1 MNTKLLA
8 IALSGILIVGVGS
21 GGFAGEMFKW
31 VDKDGIIHL
40 SDSPPQERSKRTKIE
55 RIITPENR
63 PPAPPRGDTKVR
75 NPENKQSGQPA
86 APAQEP
92 LRTVEQPRKTTGVE
106 IFTTSWCSYC
116 KQAIAFLKS
125 KGIRYTEY
133 DIEKDRDALK
143 RKNSLDSSGG
153 VPLALI
159 NGRIIRGF
167 SRDAYDYALRQKP

>member
-8 IALSGILIVGVGS
+8 IALSWILIAGVGS
-21 GGFAGEMFKW
+21 GGFAGELFKW

-40 SDSPPQERSKRTKIE
+40 SDSPPQERSKTTKIE

-63 PPAPPRGDTKVR
+63 PPASPRGEPKVR
-75 NPENKQSGQPA
+75 NPESTQSGQPA

-92 LRTVEQPRKTTGVE
+92 LRKVDPPKKTTGVE

-116 KQAIAFLKS
+116 KQAIAYLKS
-125 KGIRYTEY
+125 KGIGYTEY
-133 DIEKDRDALK
+133 DIEKDKDALR

-167 SRDAYDYALRQKP
+167 SRDAYDDAFGQKP